1 MRVFFPHQVSCSDDL
16 RSPAE
21 VQQELQ
27 EVRAEVLATKEELV
41 SYKDTC
47 GRLQEE
53 LQVCGVPFGLL
64 L

>member
-1 MRVFFPHQVSCSDDL
+1 MIFHQASCSDDPS
-16 RSPAE
+16 SPSE

-27 EVRAEVLATKEELV
+27 EVRAEVLATKDELV

-53 LQVCGVPFGLL
+53 LQVGDIPLVC
-64 L
+64 